1 MEAGGRSLMEAGP
14 SSSYAETNRGAS
26 LANLPREGMS
36 LSMRSLGGECHA
48 LGGGVG
54 GIMSNKGLSQF
65 GQAQSPRGP
74 SFGGGGDMMSG
85 VSSRS
90 DLSRMDAGAEGG
102 GCHALGGGG
111 EGGGVCGGLVE
122 PQVPE
127 LMPQVR
133 DLIEENCRMRAIIN
147 NLAYE
152 RDHYSKHPSPH
163 THNIHTHALMHTYT
177 HTHITHT
184 HTHTH
189 THTTHTHTHNTH
201 THTHTHTHTQL
212 SRGTTVPYAYVC
224 TDGTVS
230 HHILLFMCPHTT
242 IHVSSY
248 YSAMCPH
255 TTCIPQ
261 VKKARMPRQKSRNT
275 A

>member
-1 MEAGGRSLMEAGP
+1 MEAGP
-14 SSSYAETNRGAS
+14 ASAYAETNRGAS

-36 LSMRSLGGECHA
+36 LSMRLLGGECHA

-74 SFGGGGDMMSG
+74 SFGGGGDMMSR

-122 PQVPE
+122 AQVPE

-163 THNIHTHALMHTYT
+163 THRTYAHNIHTRPRTPYT
-177 HTHITHT
+177 QSTR
-184 HTHTH
+184 
-189 THTTHTHTHNTH
+189 NTPNTSFSISPMQRH
-201 THTHTHTHTQL
+201 QL
-212 SRGTTVPYAYVC
+212 SKIYNTLSW
-224 TDGTVS
+224 S
-230 HHILLFMCPHTT
+230 H
-242 IHVSSY
+242 
-248 YSAMCPH
+248 
-255 TTCIPQ
+255 
-261 VKKARMPRQKSRNT
+261 
-275 A
+275 